1 MGNGYDTR
9 RGAVYYSCRLGLLE
23 ITDVRL
29 IGGVL
34 RMVLIHYVMNL
45 LKIMSLIKNAF
56 KY

>member
-9 RGAVYYSCRLGLLE
+9 RGVVYYGCRLGLLE
-23 ITDVRL
+23 ITGL

-45 LKIMSLIKNAF
+45 LKTMSLIKKAF

>member
-9 RGAVYYSCRLGLLE
+9 RGVVYYGCRLELLE
-23 ITDVRL
+23 IIDIRL

-45 LKIMSLIKNAF
+45 LRIMSLIKNVF

>member
-1 MGNGYDTR
+1 MGNGYDIR
-9 RGAVYYSCRLGLLE
+9 RGVVYYSCRLGLLE

-45 LKIMSLIKNAF
+45 LKIMSLVKNAF